1 MHLFIRLIGNCVFH
15 YRDLIAILS
24 GITDSRL
31 QTSVCNE
38 SHDDELMDAVL
49 LQLQIQIC
57 VGEATGT
64 PVLWVHNLTRLR
76 FELAA
81 DLAASRA
88 VFEGLS
94 QPRCFLDG
102 CNVFPGLVVA
112 WTVAMMQ
119 RIEHAKFSLP
129 RFIAALI
136 RFCA

>member
-1 MHLFIRLIGNCVFH
+1 
-15 YRDLIAILS
+15 
-24 GITDSRL
+24 
-31 QTSVCNE
+31 
-38 SHDDELMDAVL
+38 MDAVL

-64 PVLWVHNLTRLR
+64 PVLLVHNLTRLR

-81 DLAASRA
+81 DLAAPRA
-88 VFEGLS
+88 IFEGLS
-94 QPRCFLDG
+94 QLRCFLDG

-129 RFIAALI
+129 RGTQDLQRMRNTMICLRNSLQAI
-136 RFCA
+136 S